1 MERKLGSA
9 ALAICATALL
19 AAVSAHIGIDVL
31 GDYLV
36 RDDSY
41 DHVAHGSRVLF
52 TFSAL
57 GLGTVAGIYVVSHL
71 CAAAATLRQRVRMLS
86 LPRTQVAGAIACI
99 ALLALVFVPVME
111 TIDALRAGADVDSL
125 ADAFGGS
132 LLLGISTT
140 LGCALAWSGALL
152 GVMAW
157 LVRHRERVVQ
167 LLFELLNAGRTQVA
181 GAHERRAPA
190 ALLASAPARRT
201 RHRSKR
207 GPPAM
212 AATLLVY

>member
-1 MERKLGSA
+1 MLRSTA
-9 ALAICATALL
+9 AIGVCATALL
-19 AAVSAHIGIDVL
+19 AAVSAHVGIDVL

-52 TFSAL
+52 TLCAL
-57 GLGTVAGIYVVSHL
+57 GLAALIGLYLFSHL
-71 CAAAATLRQRVRMLS
+71 CTAAASLRERVRMIRIRRS
-86 LPRTQVAGAIACI
+86 QMAAAIACI
-99 ALLALVFVPVME
+99 ALLALFFVPAME
-111 TIDALRAGADVDSL
+111 TLDALRAGADVDSP

-152 GVMAW
+152 GVVAW
-157 LVRHRERVVQ
+157 LVRHRDRVAR
-167 LLFELLNAGRTQVA
+167 LLFELLNVGRTQVA
-181 GAHERRAPA
+181 GAHERLAPA

-207 GPPAM
+207 GPPAT
-212 AATLLVY
+212 ATALLVH